1 MELFKNFQKNYS
13 ELQSSIKLWEITTE
27 IEIYK
32 SEKLGWTNLQ
42 NTQLDGNAI
51 IFYFNSNENRGIRV
65 IQVPETENTKNN
77 FVLWVDNFG
86 DTETLNGKELVFSIV
101 PTESNIEKY
110 KKIVSLWINDKNIG
124 EEELKKI

>member
-42 NTQLDGNAI
+42 NTQLDGNPI
-51 IFYFNSNENRGIRV
+51 IFYINSNENRGIRV